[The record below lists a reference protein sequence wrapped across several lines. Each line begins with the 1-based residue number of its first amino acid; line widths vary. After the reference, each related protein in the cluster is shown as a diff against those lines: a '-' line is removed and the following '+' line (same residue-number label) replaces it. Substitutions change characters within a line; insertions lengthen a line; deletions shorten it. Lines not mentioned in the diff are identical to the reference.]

1 VLRNPVSEVHGDGCA
16 PPLAFAAMEI
26 ASAGARITGWAH
38 TEFGRRDDPD
48 VEALMARVST
58 AALEH
63 AGVEPDDVDAIYV
76 GVVNGGFSRQVFEGA
91 LAARVDARL
100 APKPSVHVE
109 NACAT
114 GSAAIYGAMDLIEAG
129 RGHTALVIGA
139 EKMTALPNDRVGEVL
154 LGSSYLKEEAALGSF
169 AGVFAAIAGEYF
181 DRYGDHSDE
190 LAMIAAKNHRN
201 GVDNPWAHVRKDLGY
216 EFCQQVTDRN
226 PLVAGPLRRT
236 DCSMVSDGA
245 AAVVVQSAERA
256 RSAPRAI
263 GFRARNQVNDHL
275 ALSDRDPTAFD
286 GPRAAWAASLAQ
298 AGVATL
304 DLDLVEIHDC
314 FTIAELILY
323 EAMGLAEP
331 GEGARVIREGVSD
344 PRGPLPVNRSGGL
357 KAKGHPIGATG
368 VSQHVMVAQQLMG
381 EAGAMQIEDAAL
393 GGVLNMGG
401 AAVASYASIME
412 RVA

>member
-1 VLRNPVSEVHGDGCA
+1 MTRASRRPS
-16 PPLAFAAMEI
+16 LARMSDAC
-26 ASAGARITGWAH
+26 ITGWAH
-38 TEFGRRDDPD
+38 TEFGRRDEPD
-48 VEALMARVST
+48 VEALMATVSL

-63 AGVEPDDVDAIYV
+63 AGVEPDEVDAIYV
-76 GVVNGGFSRQVFEGA
+76 GVLNGGFSRQVFEA
-91 LAARVDARL
+91 SLAGRVDPRL
-100 APKPSVHVE
+100 APKPAVHLE

-114 GSAAIYGAMDLIEAG
+114 GSAAIYGALDRIEAG
-129 RGHTALVIGA
+129 RAQTVLVIGA
-139 EKMTALPNDRVGEVL
+139 EKMTALASDQVGEVL
-154 LGSSYLKEEAALGSF
+154 LGSSYLKEEVAYGSF
-169 AGVFAAIAGEYF
+169 PGVFGAIASAYF
-181 DRYGDHSDE
+181 ERHGDHSDE

-201 GVDNPWAHVRKDLGY
+201 GVDNPWAHLRKDLGY
-216 EFCQQVTDRN
+216 EFCQQVGPRN
-226 PLVAGPLRRT
+226 PIVAGPLRRT
-236 DCSMVSDGA
+236 DCSMISDGA

-263 GFRARNQVNDHL
+263 GFRARNHANDHL

-286 GPRAAWAASLAQ
+286 GPRAAWSASLAE
-298 AGVATL
+298 AEVETL

-331 GEGARVIREGVSD
+331 GEGGRVIREGVSD

-368 VSQHVMVAQQLMG
+368 VSQHVMVAQQLVG
-381 EAGAMQIEDAAL
+381 EAGAMQIENAQL

-401 AAVASYASIME
+401 AAVASYASILE
-412 RVA
+412 RVG

>member
-1 VLRNPVSEVHGDGCA
+1 MRTTSRPA
-16 PPLAFAAMEI
+16 
-26 ASAGARITGWAH
+26 AGACITGWAH
-38 TEFGRRDDPD
+38 TEFGRRDEPD
-48 VEALMARVST
+48 VEALMSRVSL

-63 AGVEPDDVDAIYV
+63 AGVEPDEVDAIYV
-76 GVVNGGFSRQVFEGA
+76 GVVNGGFSPQVFEGS
-91 LAARVDARL
+91 LAARVDPRL
-100 APKPSVHVE
+100 ASKPSVHVE

-114 GSAAIYGAMDLIEAG
+114 GSAAIYGAMDRIEAG

-139 EKMTALPNDRVGEVL
+139 EKMTALPSDRVGNVL
-154 LGSSYLKEEAALGSF
+154 LGSSYLREEARLGTF
-169 AGVFAAIAGEYF
+169 AGVFGAIATAYF
-181 DRYGDHSDE
+181 ERYGDKSDE

-201 GVDNPWAHVRKDLGY
+201 GVDNPWAHLRKDLGY
-216 EFCQQVTDRN
+216 EFCQQVGEKN

-245 AAVVVQSAERA
+245 VAVVLQSAERA

-286 GPRAAWAASLAQ
+286 GPRAAWAASLAE

-304 DLDLVEIHDC
+304 GLDLVEIHDC

-323 EAMGLAEP
+323 EAMGLSEP
-331 GEGARVIREGVSD
+331 GEGSRVIREGISD
-344 PRGPLPVNRSGGL
+344 PNGPLPVNRSGGL
-357 KAKGHPIGATG
+357 KAKGHPVGATG
-368 VSQHVMVAQQLMG
+368 VSQHVMIAQQLIG
-381 EAGAMQIEDAAL
+381 EASAMQIPNATL

-401 AAVASYASIME
+401 AAVASYASVME
-412 RVA
+412 RVG

>member
-1 VLRNPVSEVHGDGCA
+1 MSSTACL
-16 PPLAFAAMEI
+16 
-26 ASAGARITGWAH
+26 TGWAH
-38 TEFGRRDDPD
+38 TEFGRREEPD
-48 VEALMARVST
+48 VEALMARVSL

-63 AGVEPDDVDAIYV
+63 ASVEPGQVDAIYV

-91 LAARVDARL
+91 LAARADARL
-100 APKPSVHVE
+100 APKPAVHVE

-114 GSAAIYGAMDLIEAG
+114 GSAALYGAMDFIEAG

-139 EKMTALPNDRVGEVL
+139 EKMTALASERVGEVL
-154 LGSSYLKEEAALGSF
+154 LGSSYLREESRHGSF
-169 AGVFAAIAGEYF
+169 AGVFGAIATEYF
-181 DRYGDHSDE
+181 ERYGDRSDE

-201 GVDNPWAHVRKDLGY
+201 GVDNPWAHLRKDLGY
-216 EFCQQVTDRN
+216 EFCQQVGEKN

-236 DCSMVSDGA
+236 DCSMISDGA
-245 AAVVVQSAERA
+245 AALVVQSAAGA
-256 RSAPRAI
+256 RTAPRAI
-263 GFRARNQVNDHL
+263 GFHARNQANDHL

-286 GPRAAWAASLAQ
+286 GPRAAWSASLAD
-298 AGVATL
+298 AGVSTM

-331 GEGARVIREGVSD
+331 GEGGRVIREGICD
-344 PRGPLPVNRSGGL
+344 PRGPLPINRSGGL
-357 KAKGHPIGATG
+357 KAKGHPVGATG

-381 EAGAMQIEDAAL
+381 EAGAMQIEGAEL

-401 AAVASYASIME
+401 AAVATYASIMH
-412 RVA
+412 RVG

>member
-1 VLRNPVSEVHGDGCA
+1 MSDAC
-16 PPLAFAAMEI
+16 
-26 ASAGARITGWAH
+26 ITGWAH
-38 TEFGRRDDPD
+38 TEFGRRDEPD
-48 VEALMARVST
+48 VEALMATVSL
-58 AALEH
+58 AALDH
-63 AGVEPDDVDAIYV
+63 AGVESDEVDAIYV
-76 GVVNGGFSRQVFEGA
+76 GVLNGGFSRQVFEGS
-91 LAARVDARL
+91 LAGRADARL
-100 APKPSVHVE
+100 APKPAVHVE

-114 GSAAIYGAMDLIEAG
+114 GSAAIYGAVDRIEAG
-129 RGHTALVIGA
+129 RAHTVLVIGA
-139 EKMTALPNDRVGEVL
+139 EKMTALDSDRVGEVL
-154 LGSSYLKEEAALGSF
+154 LGSSYLKEEVAYGSF
-169 AGVFAAIAGEYF
+169 PGLFGAIAGEYF
-181 DRYGDHSDE
+181 ERYGDHSDE

-201 GVDNPWAHVRKDLGY
+201 GVANPYAQMRKDLGY
-216 EFCQQVTDRN
+216 EFCQQVGPKN
-226 PLVAGPLRRT
+226 PIVAGPLRRT
-236 DCSMVSDGA
+236 DCSMISDGA

-263 GFRARNQVNDHL
+263 GFRARNQANDHL

-286 GPRAAWAASLAQ
+286 GPRAAWSASLAE

-331 GEGARVIREGVSD
+331 GEGGRVIREGVSD

-368 VSQHVMVAQQLMG
+368 VSQHVMIAQQLMG
-381 EAGAMQIEDAAL
+381 EAGAMQIPNAQL

-401 AAVASYASIME
+401 AAVASYASILE
-412 RVA
+412 RVG